1 MYPSL
6 MARCAGA
13 WAVLA
18 AVLLAGA
25 GRSLA
30 AEDLQLRIDGGRVTL
45 IAAGATLADILAEW
59 SRVGDTRFV
68 GADGLEGG
76 PLTLHLVDVAEARA
90 LGLLL
95 EAAQGYVAAPRTA
108 AAPGTS
114 RYDRVTILA
123 GGRAGGGAAGTA
135 AAAAAVAAAA
145 RGGPA
150 DPDPARPAGG
160 GADPLAADLQAQLER
175 LQDALDGSGGAG
187 DGGTAASASLPA
199 GAGAPEPNVA
209 LDHLQHL
216 LGAAAGR
223 QGGAGGRGREPDDA
237 PPGPITT
244 PFPGMIVEPGEEPPA
259 PRGRRR
265 GGPRG
270 AIPDPFT
277 VLPAPAR

>member
-1 MYPSL
+1 
-6 MARCAGA
+6 MARWAGA

-18 AVLLAGA
+18 AVLVSGA

-45 IAAGATLADILAEW
+45 IAAGATLADVIAEW

-68 GADGLEGG
+68 GADALEGG

-95 EAAQGYVAAPRTA
+95 EAAQGYVAAPRA
-108 AAPGTS
+108 ATAPGTS

-123 GGRAGGGAAGTA
+123 GGRAAGGAAA
-135 AAAAAVAAAA
+135 AG
-145 RGGPA
+145 GGPT
-150 DPDPARPAGG
+150 DPDPARPAG

-175 LQDALDGSGGAG
+175 LQGALDGSGGAG
-187 DGGTAASASLPA
+187 NGGTAASASLPA

-223 QGGAGGRGREPDDA
+223 QGGAAGGGRGQEPDDA

-244 PFPGMIVEPGEEPPA
+244 PFPGMIVEPGAEPPS
-259 PRGRRR
+259 RGRRR

-277 VLPAPAR
+277 VVPAPAR

>member
-1 MYPSL
+1 MYPSI
-6 MARCAGA
+6 MARFAGA

-45 IAAGATLADILAEW
+45 IASGATLADILAEW

-68 GADGLEGG
+68 GADALDGG

-95 EAAQGYVAAPRTA
+95 EAAQGYVAAPRRA

-135 AAAAAVAAAA
+135 AAAA
-145 RGGPA
+145 RGGPTG
-150 DPDPARPAGG
+150 PNPAQPAGG

-175 LQDALDGSGGAG
+175 LQGALDGSGGAA
-187 DGGTAASASLPA
+187 DGGTGATGSLAGGA

-216 LGAAAGR
+216 LGAAAAR
-223 QGGAGGRGREPDDA
+223 QGGTGGGDGGRTPDAA

-265 GGPRG
+265 GGLRG

-277 VLPAPAR
+277 VVPAPSR